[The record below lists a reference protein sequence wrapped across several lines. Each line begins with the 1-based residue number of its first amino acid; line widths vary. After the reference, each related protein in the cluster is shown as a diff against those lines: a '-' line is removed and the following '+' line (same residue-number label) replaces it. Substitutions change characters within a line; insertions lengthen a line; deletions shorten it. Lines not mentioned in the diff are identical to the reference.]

1 MEQKKNSSNVHGTTT
16 KVVLL
21 PGLEFS
27 DVVVLSTGLSGAY
40 IRFGGAISGEYSTLR
55 NITSFIINTFD
66 QFIQCGQKVPII
78 TIFITIF

>member
-40 IRFGGAISGEYSTLR
+40 IRFGGAISGSSAKFRSKLLPNNSKLWYNLA
-55 NITSFIINTFD
+55 NN
-66 QFIQCGQKVPII
+66 
-78 TIFITIF
+78 